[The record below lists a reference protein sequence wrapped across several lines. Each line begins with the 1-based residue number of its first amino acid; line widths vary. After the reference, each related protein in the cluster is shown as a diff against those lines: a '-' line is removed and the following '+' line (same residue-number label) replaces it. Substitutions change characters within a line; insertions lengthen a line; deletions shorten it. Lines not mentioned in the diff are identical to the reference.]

1 MLALTLLPL
10 ASLAALASAH
20 FHVLYP
26 EWRGDS
32 LTEEYASQWI
42 WPCANISETT
52 NGTRTKWP
60 TSGGSIKING
70 SHEYAF
76 TYVNLGLGRN
86 VTNFN
91 ISLVDN
97 FNQTGAGVLCLKDA
111 VKAALEEGLK
121 AGNIT
126 GGLDGLDGEDA
137 SLQVIQIGHTGS
149 SLYNCM
155 DITFSKDAKPLDDDQ
170 CQNGTD
176 VGGTPIGASQAEESP
191 SEPSSSTQPGAASA
205 VRPFVGSVVVAAVL
219 AWTLL

>member
-1 MLALTLLPL
+1 MLASILLPL
-10 ASLAALASAH
+10 ASLAALTSAH

-32 LTEEYASQWI
+32 LELETASQWI

-52 NGTRTKWP
+52 NDTRTMWP
-60 TSGGSIKING
+60 TAGGSISING
-70 SHEYAF
+70 SHEFAF
-76 TYVNLGLGRN
+76 TYVNLGLGEN

-126 GGLDGLDGEDA
+126 GGTDGLDGKKA
-137 SLQVIQIGHTGS
+137 SLQVIQISHSGS
-149 SLYNCM
+149 SLYNVSYVASRR
-155 DITFSKDAKPLDDDQ
+155 ITWRANVKTVHGYHVQ
-170 CQNGTD
+170 QGCE
-176 VGGTPIGASQAEESP
+176 AS
-191 SEPSSSTQPGAASA
+191 
-205 VRPFVGSVVVAAVL
+205 
-219 AWTLL
+219 